1 MGKIISQ
8 RDRWI
13 IRRDDGKILCGLA
26 RAYEFKAPEDVKGA
40 AIKTYRSKK
49 QALAAF
55 ESSWG
60 KTNFEF
66 EAVKLRE
73 TLEILE

>member
-1 MGKIISQ
+1 MGEIVSQ
-8 RDRWI
+8 RERWI

-26 RAYEFKAPEDVKGA
+26 RAYEFKALEDVKGA

-55 ESSWG
+55 ESSWRSP
-60 KTNFEF
+60 NFEV
-66 EAVKLRE
+66 EADKIRE
-73 TLEILE
+73 TLETLD

>member
-1 MGKIISQ
+1 MSEILSQ
-8 RDRWI
+8 RERWI

-26 RAYEFKAPEDVKGA
+26 QQYEFRAPEALKGI

-55 ESSWG
+55 DASWG
-60 KTNFEF
+60 DTNFGVES
-66 EAVKLRE
+66 VKVKE
-73 TLEILE
+73 TLEIIE